1 MEDSRTGSGSIE
13 WGGTAIH
20 ENPRGSED
28 DAEDGHANEDVLLVA
43 AVEIVFHPRS
53 EPSSSPVN
61 TPAAAAAFGSH
72 FLPLRVYDCCFLR
85 FWSVCAWVSFSIL
98 LALDDYCLM
107 GSICWL

>member
-1 MEDSRTGSGSIE
+1 MEDSRTGSIE
-13 WGGTAIH
+13 WGDTAIH

-43 AVEIVFHPRS
+43 AIEIVFHPRS
-53 EPSSSPVN
+53 EPSSSPIN

-85 FWSVCAWVSFSIL
+85 FWSVWCGFPFQHGWHLTTTV
-98 LALDDYCLM
+98 
-107 GSICWL
+107 